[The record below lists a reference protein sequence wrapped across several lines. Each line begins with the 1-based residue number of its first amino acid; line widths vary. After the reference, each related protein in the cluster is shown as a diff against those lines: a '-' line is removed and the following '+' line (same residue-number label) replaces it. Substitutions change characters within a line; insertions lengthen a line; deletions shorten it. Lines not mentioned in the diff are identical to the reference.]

1 MTKHNFIPLEE
12 YIHLIGSGKHQF
24 ACLDG
29 DVYAQVYTPD
39 LKPDCEVYL
48 ARVCKVCGN
57 PFVDGKTIV
66 EPKSDLETFM
76 AQSEK
81 YEPSFNHL
89 HAKHFKTGK
98 YKLFQ
103 LQPNWFLS
111 GYSPS
116 GVVLETFDQKEVDF
130 VEKEFGG
137 VPTVFLPIVGRRRHT
152 EGSILLE
159 QIYREHYENEKPIP
173 PKLFQLISEIK
184 GDKFYEKFND
194 SINNA
199 NKIGLKTKVDLRIK
213 PLKSK
218 LIRHRII

>member
-1 MTKHNFIPLEE
+1 MTKYNFIPVEE
-12 YIHLIGSGKHQF
+12 YIHLIDSGKHQF

-39 LKPDCEVYL
+39 LKPECEVYL

-66 EPKSDLETFM
+66 EPKFDLETFI

-81 YEPSFNHL
+81 HEPSFDHL
-89 HAKHFKTGK
+89 HAKHFKTGESR
-98 YKLFQ
+98 LFQ
-103 LQPNWFLS
+103 LQPNWFLR
-111 GYSPS
+111 GYNPS

-130 VEKEFGG
+130 FEKELGSI
-137 VPTVFLPIVGRRRHT
+137 PPIFIPVIGRRRYT

-173 PKLFQLISEIK
+173 PRMFQLIREIK
-184 GDKFYEKFND
+184 GDKFYESFVN
-194 SINNA
+194 SFSNA
-199 NKIGLKTKVDLRIK
+199 NKIGLKTKVGLKVNNFRIK
-213 PLKSK
+213 FNMP
-218 LIRHRII
+218 